1 MKKDED
7 GDEKRIQCMVCAVGA
22 GQCRGRLRRNN
33 LTNKE
38 GCELI
43 KPSDRAFFPSSR
55 IEDDR
60 QMAGK
65 LI

>member
-7 GDEKRIQCMVCAVGA
+7 GDEKRIPCVVCAVGA
-22 GQCRGRLRRNN
+22 GQCSGRLRRNN

-43 KPSDRAFFPSSR
+43 KPSDRTFGVNR
-55 IEDDR
+55 RQKVKEDEF
-60 QMAGK
+60 K
-65 LI
+65 E